1 MEEININ
8 KKAKKPRQ
16 KVLDPLKL
24 EEQEKYM
31 DMVRTI
37 NEKWAKKKGR
47 KPFCCLNTIGCPK
60 VNLNTI

>member
-24 EEQEKYM
+24 EEQEQYM
-31 DMVRTI
+31 DMVRVI
-37 NEKWAKKKGR
+37 NEKWANEKGR
-47 KPFCCLNTIGCPK
+47 NPLVSLHTIGCP
-60 VNLNTI
+60 NNTLYTI